1 MSIRYSVSG
10 HVAIVTLDRPE
21 ALNALDLD
29 SLVELRARLADAR
42 DDDDVRVIVLTGA
55 GSKSFCV
62 GADLKR
68 TLPPSTSFGSSFV
81 KSLDRAGAEG
91 IYVRLMELSSLR
103 IFKPMIAAI
112 NGYCLGGG
120 LELALQ
126 CDLRIASK
134 SAVFGLP
141 EAVVA
146 SIPAV
151 CGIQALQRAVPSAIA
166 MKMLFTGAKI
176 DAAYAHRIG
185 LISDI
190 AEPDALLDDALA
202 LARSI
207 ASNGPLAV
215 QMIKKVIE
223 TSANVP
229 LAQALEF
236 TELAWGAMRESEDRV
251 EGRKAFAEKRQPV
264 YRGR

>member
-1 MSIRYSVSG
+1 MTIRYTVSD
-10 HVAIVTLDRPE
+10 HAAVVTLDRPE
-21 ALNALDLD
+21 APNAPDID
-29 SLVELRARLADAR
+29 TPTALRARLADAR
-42 DDDDVRVIVLTGA
+42 DDDDVRVIVITGA
-55 GSKSFCV
+55 GAKSFCV

-81 KSLDRAGAEG
+81 KSIDRAGAEG
-91 IYVRLMELSSLR
+91 IYVRLMELGSLR
-103 IFKPMIAAI
+103 IFKPIIGAI

-126 CDLRIASK
+126 CDLRIASR

-166 MKMLFTGAKI
+166 MKMLFTGAKV
-176 DAAYAHRIG
+176 DAEYAYRVG

-190 AEPDALLDDALA
+190 CEPEALMDDALE
-202 LARSI
+202 LARTI

-251 EGRKAFAEKRQPV
+251 EGRKAFAEKRKPR